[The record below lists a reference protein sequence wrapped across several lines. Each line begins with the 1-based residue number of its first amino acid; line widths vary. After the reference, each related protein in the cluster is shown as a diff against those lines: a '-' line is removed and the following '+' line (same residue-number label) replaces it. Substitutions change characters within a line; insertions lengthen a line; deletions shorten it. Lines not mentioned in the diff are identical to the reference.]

1 MMALMRETYD
11 VIIVGAGLAGV
22 YTALH
27 LGFDLKILILSEGDI
42 TRTNS
47 YLAQGGIATAI
58 GKSDDSE
65 KHFADTMACGHFV
78 NDPQAVRILVDEAI
92 QNIRILEGLGVEF
105 DADEQG
111 YKLGLEGAHEVARI
125 LRMGDHT
132 GKTVLTKLYERILER
147 DNITHYDNAYVYR
160 LITESDRCGGVEA
173 LIEETQSVFLAQNV
187 VFATGGVGQLYVNT
201 TNAIGIEGTGIAMGI
216 EAGVKTDG
224 LTDLQFHPTGLYGND
239 HYEGRHFLISEA
251 VRGEG
256 AILRDEKLNRF
267 MDGVHPLKEL
277 APRDVVSKTIHEVI
291 KNQSLP
297 YVYLDATHLDESFFK
312 ERFPTIYECCRNYG
326 INPAHTMI
334 PVVPCM
340 HYYMGGLKTDL
351 DGNTSL
357 KGLYAVGEC
366 SHTGVHGKNRLAS
379 NSLLEALVFG
389 RRAAKAILRDSGSAS
404 DLKWIPLRDVPYF
417 NMGFASLRE
426 WMTRNMGVVK
436 NYDEISDMRKKL
448 EMALWEPVGYRLPN
462 WEDLRI
468 FHVFVLVHEILKKTI
483 EERDVNEF

>member
-1 MMALMRETYD
+1 MMAVVRETYD
-11 VIIVGAGLAGV
+11 VIVVGAGLAGL
-22 YTALH
+22 YTALQ
-27 LGFDLKILILSEGDI
+27 LGSDLKILILSEGDI

-58 GKSDDSE
+58 GEADDSD
-65 KHFADTMACGHFV
+65 KHFADTMACGHYV
-78 NDPQAVRILVDEAI
+78 NDPEAVRVLVNEAVE
-92 QNIRILEGLGVEF
+92 NIRTIEGFGVRF
-105 DADEQG
+105 DADERG
-111 YKLGLEGAHEVARI
+111 YKLGLEGAHAMARI

-132 GKTVLTKLYERILER
+132 GKTVLSTIYERILER
-147 DNITHYDNAYVYR
+147 DNITHYDGAYVYR
-160 LITESDRCGGVEA
+160 LVTAGERCGGVEA
-173 LIEETQSVFLAQNV
+173 LIEGTQRVFMARSVVL
-187 VFATGGVGQLYVNT
+187 ATGGVGQLFSNT

-216 EAGVKTDG
+216 EAGVKTAG

-267 MDGVHPLKEL
+267 MDGVHPMKEL
-277 APRDVVSKTIHEVI
+277 APRDVVSKTIHEVLR
-291 KNQSLP
+291 NQSLP
-297 YVYLDATHLDESFFK
+297 YVYLDATHLDENFFK
-312 ERFPTIYECCRNYG
+312 ERFPTIYECCTNYG

-357 KGLYAVGEC
+357 RGLYAVGEC

-389 RRAAKAILRDSGSAS
+389 RRAARAILRNSAKAE
-404 DLKWIPLRDVPYF
+404 DLRWIPLREVPYF
-417 NMGFASLRE
+417 NMNFESLQN

-436 NYDEISDMRKKL
+436 HYDEISDMRKRL
-448 EMALWEPVGYRLPN
+448 EMALWEPAGYRLPN
-462 WEDLRI
+462 WEDLRL
-468 FHVFVLVHEILKKTI
+468 FHVSVLVHEMLKKTI
-483 EERDVNEF
+483 EERDENEV

>member
-1 MMALMRETYD
+1 MMVLRRETYD
-11 VIIVGAGLAGV
+11 VIIVGAGLAGL
-22 YTALH
+22 YTALQ
-27 LGFDLKILILSEGDI
+27 LGSDLKILILSEGDI

-58 GKSDDSE
+58 GEADDSE

-78 NDPQAVRILVDEAI
+78 NDPEAVRVLVDEAI
-92 QNIRILEGLGVEF
+92 RNIRTLEGFGVKF
-105 DADEQG
+105 DADVHG
-111 YKLGLEGAHEVARI
+111 YKLGLEGAHSMARI

-132 GKTVLTKLYERILER
+132 GKTVLTKLYERIMER
-147 DNITHYDNAYVYR
+147 NNITHYEHAYVYR
-160 LITESDRCGGVEA
+160 LITAGERCRGVEA
-173 LIEETQSVFLAQNV
+173 LIEDTQRIFMARSVV
-187 VFATGGVGQLYVNT
+187 MATGGVGQLYSNT

-216 EAGVKTDG
+216 VAGVKTAG
-224 LTDLQFHPTGLYGND
+224 LTDLQFHPTGFYGND
-239 HYEGRHFLISEA
+239 KYEGRHFLISEA

-256 AILRDEKLNRF
+256 AILRDENLNRF
-267 MDGVHPLKEL
+267 MDSMHPMREL

-291 KNQSLP
+291 KNQSHP
-297 YVYLDATHLDESFFK
+297 YVYLDATQLDESFFK
-312 ERFPTIYECCRNYG
+312 ERFPTIYEFCMNYG

-340 HYYMGGLKTDL
+340 HYYMGGLKTDI

-357 KGLYAVGEC
+357 RGLYAVGEC
-366 SHTGVHGKNRLAS
+366 SYTGVHGKNRLAS

-389 RRAAKAILRDSGSAS
+389 RRAARTILRETGKTE
-404 DLKWIPLRDVPYF
+404 DLRWIPLRDVPHF
-417 NMGFASLRE
+417 NMSFGFLQD

-462 WEDLRI
+462 WEDLRN
-468 FHVFVLVHEILKKTI
+468 FHVFVLVHKMLRKTI
-483 EERDVNEF
+483 EERDENEV